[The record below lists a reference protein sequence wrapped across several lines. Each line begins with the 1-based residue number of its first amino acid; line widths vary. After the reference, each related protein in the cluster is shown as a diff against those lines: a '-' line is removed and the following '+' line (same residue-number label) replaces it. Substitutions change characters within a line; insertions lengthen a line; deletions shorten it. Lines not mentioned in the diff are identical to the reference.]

1 MRTSIALLFVAPL
14 LSPLGCSADVHV
26 NRCDPEFSME
36 LKAVPPSNASLT
48 GQCLPA
54 APPLLSSGE
63 SACAVIVA
71 EHVSATCACQP
82 AAARV
87 PVAPE
92 HEEALMMLRDTD
104 LARELDWN
112 CFCEVPQLSGAAAE
126 GCRTDPSDPPV
137 VDDHPVH
144 GFCYIDPGHE
154 PPIGNPELLAAC
166 PAEMPRALRFVGTGK
181 ASSSALA
188 SGSHVAV
195 VCPARVCAGES
206 GD

>member
-1 MRTSIALLFVAPL
+1 MRTLIALLFVAPL

-26 NRCDPEFSME
+26 DRCDPEFSME
-36 LKAVPPSNASLT
+36 LMAVPPSNAT
-48 GQCLPA
+48 IGGRCLSS

-63 SACAVIVA
+63 SACAVIIA
-71 EHVSATCACQP
+71 EHVSDTCACDA
-82 AAARV
+82 AAARI

-92 HEEALMMLRDTD
+92 HDAALGMLRETD

-112 CFCEVPQLSGAAAE
+112 CFCEIPQLSGAAAE
-126 GCRTDPSDPPV
+126 GCRTDTSDPPI

-144 GFCYIDPGHE
+144 GFCYIDPAHE
-154 PPIGNPELLAAC
+154 PPIGNPELLAVC
-166 PAEMPRALRFVGTGK
+166 PAEMPRVLRFVGTGK
-181 ASSSALA
+181 ASPTALA

-195 VCPARVCAGES
+195 MCPARVCASGS